1 MIAVDTNVLLRR
13 LLNDDAMQA
22 EKARRLFETQESVL
36 VTDVVLAETIWTLTG
51 KRYGASKDELAAVV
65 MGLLEEHNVVFE
77 SREAVWSALNDS
89 LAVRRLRILDF
100 DFHRVTTKAHS
111 IRGDVFRGGVHSDA
125 ASFDIEVR
133 RVPRTL
139 DFLADDLPFGEW
151 AAFVRTV
158 VINRVDLAI
167 EVYEC
172 EALAF
177 DLHTDHAGFGNL
189 RLLGDFDELAHCS
202 DITTVSNR
210 RHRAAS

>member
-1 MIAVDTNVLLRR
+1 MRV
-13 LLNDDAMQA
+13 
-22 EKARRLFETQESVL
+22 
-36 VTDVVLAETIWTLTG
+36 
-51 KRYGASKDELAAVV
+51 
-65 MGLLEEHNVVFE
+65 
-77 SREAVWSALNDS
+77 ALNDS

-133 RVPRTL
+133 RVPWTL

-167 EVYEC
+167 EVYER
-172 EALAF
+172 EMLALHLNA
-177 DLHTDHAGFGNL
+177 DRTVFGNL
-189 RLLGDFDELAHCS
+189 RLLRDFDESRHVLDPIECRHLFWECGVVGHLRYLEAEAARVRPTGIGCLFDDETHELVGIGDERRQTFCHF
-202 DITTVSNR
+202 TTGGPVDD
-210 RHRAAS
+210 AQASILPA